1 MSTIVPT
8 MYYNGRSKDSR
19 SMRLS
24 INRRY
29 LTVEVHRTTPNP
41 VTDQVSF
48 IGWHS
53 VRQIQFKQ
61 NRIKIIPIERYPKIK
76 AYFDSKVLKFLRKS
90 CKTLGYLKPAKRS
103 WLPGCRVYRPTV
115 MKRKDSSSLVSSLD
129 RRSSMISNR
138 SVMKLTMSSKDFHSV
153 PPPKNLNARQLYTRT
168 DDIHYDINSYCT
180 SSSSS
185 SSKRL
190 NNFGRKSR
198 YTDLEDDYFEH
209 DDDDDIV
216 NSNFDA
222 KKSSAND
229 NDDEEEEEEDPLDL
243 FMAELNKSE
252 GSGSKNSIKKAK
264 SNEKSQNSNKSNEK
278 SSSSKGVRQDI
289 EDEDLEESYYKY
301 MESNPNAGIG
311 TMPDDSE
318 EIEYDDDG
326 NPIGMVKKM
335 IDPLPMIYHSEIEYL
350 PFEKNFYT
358 QHEDIT
364 KLTTS
369 ECVELRHKLGIKVSG
384 ANPPKPCSS
393 FAHFGF
399 DEKLMKVVRKY
410 QPELKYGEGPI
421 GLILVP
427 TRELSQQIYQEAKKF
442 AKPFGI
448 HVLCAYGGGSKY
460 DQSKD
465 LEQGADIIVAT
476 PKRIEKLIRDV
487 LNDPIRIIQ
496 GDLGEANQDITQI
509 VKVFKA
515 EKDTEKLGHLI
526 RNLESANQDV
536 PEELMKL
543 AMNSQWFRNS
553 RFKSNPAKS
562 ITKYGL
568 GFSESKRRTGFGYQS
583 SSSTTTTTTS
593 SSNETSEGVHERNSD
608 KTSGKDKPSNE
619 TNRNENR
626 MSIMR
631 SNFKAQ
637 FQSRFTAATDTAWK
651 KNENEPQNKKSRWN

>member
-1 MSTIVPT
+1 
-8 MYYNGRSKDSR
+8 
-19 SMRLS
+19 
-24 INRRY
+24 
-29 LTVEVHRTTPNP
+29 
-41 VTDQVSF
+41 
-48 IGWHS
+48 
-53 VRQIQFKQ
+53 
-61 NRIKIIPIERYPKIK
+61 
-76 AYFDSKVLKFLRKS
+76 
-90 CKTLGYLKPAKRS
+90 
-103 WLPGCRVYRPTV
+103 
-115 MKRKDSSSLVSSLD
+115 
-129 RRSSMISNR
+129 
-138 SVMKLTMSSKDFHSV
+138 MSSKDFHSV

-399 DEKLMKVVRKY
+399 DEKLMKVVRKCEFSSPTPIQAQGIPAALSGRDVIGIAKTGSGKTAAY
-410 QPELKYGEGPI
+410 LWPMLVHIQDQPELKYGEGPI

-476 PKRIEKLIRDV
+476 PVRFETKI
-487 LNDPIRIIQ
+487 LN
-496 GDLGEANQDITQI
+496 
-509 VKVFKA
+509 K
-515 EKDTEKLGHLI
+515 
-526 RNLESANQDV
+526 
-536 PEELMKL
+536 
-543 AMNSQWFRNS
+543 
-553 RFKSNPAKS
+553 
-562 ITKYGL
+562 
-568 GFSESKRRTGFGYQS
+568 
-583 SSSTTTTTTS
+583 
-593 SSNETSEGVHERNSD
+593 
-608 KTSGKDKPSNE
+608 
-619 TNRNENR
+619 
-626 MSIMR
+626 
-631 SNFKAQ
+631 
-637 FQSRFTAATDTAWK
+637 
-651 KNENEPQNKKSRWN
+651 

>member
-1 MSTIVPT
+1 
-8 MYYNGRSKDSR
+8 
-19 SMRLS
+19 
-24 INRRY
+24 
-29 LTVEVHRTTPNP
+29 
-41 VTDQVSF
+41 
-48 IGWHS
+48 
-53 VRQIQFKQ
+53 
-61 NRIKIIPIERYPKIK
+61 
-76 AYFDSKVLKFLRKS
+76 
-90 CKTLGYLKPAKRS
+90 
-103 WLPGCRVYRPTV
+103 
-115 MKRKDSSSLVSSLD
+115 
-129 RRSSMISNR
+129 
-138 SVMKLTMSSKDFHSV
+138 MSSKDFHSV

-180 SSSSS
+180 SSSS
-185 SSKRL
+185 
-190 NNFGRKSR
+190 
-198 YTDLEDDYFEH
+198 
-209 DDDDDIV
+209 
-216 NSNFDA
+216 
-222 KKSSAND
+222 
-229 NDDEEEEEEDPLDL
+229 
-243 FMAELNKSE
+243 
-252 GSGSKNSIKKAK
+252 
-264 SNEKSQNSNKSNEK
+264 SNKSNEK

-399 DEKLMKVVRKY
+399 DEKLMKVVRKCEFSSPTPIQAQGIPAALSGRDVIGIAKTGSGKTAAY
-410 QPELKYGEGPI
+410 LWPMLVHIQDQPELKYGEGPI

-476 PKRIEKLIRDV
+476 PGRLIDFIKMKTINLLRVTFLVLDEADRMFDMGFEPQVRSICNHVRPDRQTLIFSATLKKRIEKLIRDV

-515 EKDTEKLGHLI
+515 GTSQKWDWLIENLVGFTSQGSVLIFVTKKINAQELHQNLEAKSDFKPLLLHGDMNQLDRNKVIVSFKRQESKVLVATDVAARGLDISHIRTVINYDMALDIDTHIHRIGRTGRAGEQGVAYTLVTEKDTEKLGHLI

-626 MSIMR
+626 ISIMR